1 MQSLKN
7 VYRLGIKELWS
18 LARDPTMLVLIIY
31 TFTFSVYTAA
41 TAQPDVL
48 HMAPIAIVDEDQSP
62 LSGRIASAFFHRSS
76 LRR

>member
-31 TFTFSVYTAA
+31 TFTFWSTPP
-41 TAQPDVL
+41 QL
-48 HMAPIAIVDEDQSP
+48 
-62 LSGRIASAFFHRSS
+62 LSRTCCTWHP
-76 LRR
+76 